1 MQSLI
6 SIVHQDFQLI
16 GKCKRIRFKKTLKL
30 PRARRSNGRARPWGG
45 HSGGGGGAISVIF
58 LLRGGRC
65 SSERSYCTREAI
77 IWITLVCT
85 NVTRL
90 EQTSPNAEEIRSQG
104 TWSHKKQSKLASPKS
119 PNHGENPQQIYLIFF
134 QKWHKEHLLQV
145 WHVQKNS

>member
-58 LLRGGRC
+58 LLGGCRC
-65 SSERSYCTREAI
+65 SLERSYCTCEAI

-90 EQTSPNAEEIRSQG
+90 ERTSQNAEEIRSQG
-104 TWSHKKQSKLASPKS
+104 TWSHKKQSNLVIQSMVGAQTEIENSLQHLCYVAD
-119 PNHGENPQQIYLIFF
+119 PNGAKHS
-134 QKWHKEHLLQV
+134 W
-145 WHVQKNS
+145 